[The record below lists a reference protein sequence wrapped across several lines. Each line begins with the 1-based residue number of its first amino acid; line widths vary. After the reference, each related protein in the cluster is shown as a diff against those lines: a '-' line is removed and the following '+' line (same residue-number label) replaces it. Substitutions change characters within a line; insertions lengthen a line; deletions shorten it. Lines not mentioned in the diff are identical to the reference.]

1 MWIALA
7 LLGASLLSAA
17 PRANAPIWSKKGV
30 SFRVACVD
38 SFEDCKTLVIQAP
51 NRRNSVIVWYSSTVD
66 DPNIATATLR
76 VVTDGKE
83 IGAVGPVGMVDS
95 ELTWAPDSKAFFVNG
110 NSNGYDDYHV
120 AVHVL
125 SEPYLGPGSF
135 TSEVEEDMVRTFPPC
150 KAAYAPQDC
159 AEIASDPSFI
169 PSAAVGWSGDS
180 SAIAVMA
187 QVPCTSYMG
196 GIMCQVMGYEVS
208 VPGGTIVRRT
218 EAREF
223 ARRWQPSM
231 AWKFNIPDPPEYASA
246 K

>member
-1 MWIALA
+1 
-7 LLGASLLSAA
+7 
-17 PRANAPIWSKKGV
+17 
-30 SFRVACVD
+30 
-38 SFEDCKTLVIQAP
+38 
-51 NRRNSVIVWYSSTVD
+51 
-66 DPNIATATLR
+66 
-76 VVTDGKE
+76 
-83 IGAVGPVGMVDS
+83 
-95 ELTWAPDSKAFFVNG
+95 
-110 NSNGYDDYHV
+110 
-120 AVHVL
+120 
-125 SEPYLGPGSF
+125 
-135 TSEVEEDMVRTFPPC
+135 MVRTFPPC

-208 VPGGTIVRRT
+208 VPGGTIVRRM

-231 AWKFNIPDPPEYASA
+231 AWKFSIPDPPEYASA